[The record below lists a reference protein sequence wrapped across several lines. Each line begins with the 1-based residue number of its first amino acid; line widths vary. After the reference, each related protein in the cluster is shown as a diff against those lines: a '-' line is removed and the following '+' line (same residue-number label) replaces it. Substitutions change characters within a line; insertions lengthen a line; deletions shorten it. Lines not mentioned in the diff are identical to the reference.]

1 MVCYTIILFLSFH
14 KLTTSFKHHK
24 ILCHVKMKTKS
35 LTKLYKK
42 NQNSNIAAMT
52 FTLLKLKEET
62 PYSKGK

>member
-1 MVCYTIILFLSFH
+1 
-14 KLTTSFKHHK
+14 
-24 ILCHVKMKTKS
+24 MKTKS

-62 PYSKGK
+62 PYSKGKWNKSKPQWLIFNTIKD